1 VKGATINGVIYEGVA
16 EFIYLGTLISNDNS
30 VEKEIQ
36 KRILAGNRTYFAAI
50 SLFRS
55 RLLSRATKIILYK
68 TLLRPVVSYGAEAWM
83 LTKREEQALL
93 IFGRKI
99 FRRIYGPKYE
109 NREWKSWTNRELEE
123 TSKGENIVKW
133 IKVQKISWVGHLE
146 RMEEDRMPKNV
157 FTQELEGTRRGR
169 PRKGWKEEAEGD
181 LQVLGARR

>member
-1 VKGATINGVIYEGVA
+1 
-16 EFIYLGTLISNDNS
+16 
-30 VEKEIQ
+30 
-36 KRILAGNRTYFAAI
+36 
-50 SLFRS
+50 
-55 RLLSRATKIILYK
+55 
-68 TLLRPVVSYGAEAWM
+68 VSYGAEAWM

-109 NREWKSWTNRELEE
+109 NREWKNRTNRELEE

-157 FTQELEGTRRGR
+157 FTQELEGTRRRGR
-169 PRKGWKEEAEGD
+169 PRKGWKEEQKEIFKCWEREDEDSWWQKGKNGRILFNRPKPTEGCSASGRRRMMVCS
-181 LQVLGARR
+181 LTVLTHAITCLTTGQKTVLLFISA